1 MKKFFILVLGMIML
15 MLIPINVK
23 ADDEVEI
30 GVDQEESNIEY
41 VEIDQEMESFSV
53 GHKVSLSI
61 NPNVEKSY
69 KLEANKYVRL
79 KFIYSSTSRVKV
91 GIVNKSRNKVALKE
105 IKSNDIQKIKV
116 PKKDTYSIYIQNNSG
131 KKITVSGVIII
142 L

>member
-53 GHKVSLSI
+53 GRI
-61 NPNVEKSY
+61 N
-69 KLEANKYVRL
+69 
-79 KFIYSSTSRVKV
+79 
-91 GIVNKSRNKVALKE
+91 
-105 IKSNDIQKIKV
+105 
-116 PKKDTYSIYIQNNSG
+116 TYR
-131 KKITVSGVIII
+131 
-142 L
+142 

>member
-23 ADDEVEI
+23 ADDEV
-30 GVDQEESNIEY
+30 
-41 VEIDQEMESFSV
+41 

-61 NPNVEKSY
+61 NPNVEKRIGSY

-116 PKKDTYSIYIQNNSG
+116 PK
-131 KKITVSGVIII
+131 
-142 L
+142 

>member
-30 GVDQEESNIEY
+30 GVDQE
-41 VEIDQEMESFSV
+41 MESFSV

-61 NPNVEKSY
+61 NPNVEKRIGSY

-116 PKKDTYSIYIQNNSG
+116 PKRDTYSIYIQNNSG

>member
-41 VEIDQEMESFSV
+41 VEIDQEMESFYV

-61 NPNVEKSY
+61 NPNVENRVGSY
-69 KLEANKYVRL
+69 KLKANQYVTL
-79 KFIYSSTSRVKV
+79 KSLSYLSRFFISCNCMC
-91 GIVNKSRNKVALKE
+91 VNRH
-105 IKSNDIQKIKV
+105 
-116 PKKDTYSIYIQNNSG
+116 G
-131 KKITVSGVIII
+131 
-142 L
+142 